1 MISRAFL
8 AKPASVGSFRETA
21 AALTSSC
28 IEHFRMMQTV
38 WAEAMA
44 MQREAIRRYPYLD
57 W

>member
-8 AKPASVGSFRETA
+8 ARPASAGSFRQTA
-21 AALTSSC
+21 AALMSSC
-28 IEHFRMMQTV
+28 IEQARLIQAV
-38 WAEAMA
+38 WSEAKS

>member
-8 AKPASVGSFRETA
+8 AKPASAGSFRKTA
-21 AALTSSC
+21 AALMSSC